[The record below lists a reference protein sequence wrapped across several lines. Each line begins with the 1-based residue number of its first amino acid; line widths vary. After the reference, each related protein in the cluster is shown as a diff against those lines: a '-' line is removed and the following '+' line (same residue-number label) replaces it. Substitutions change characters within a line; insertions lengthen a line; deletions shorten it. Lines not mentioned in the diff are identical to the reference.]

1 MIPRYSLNDMSCKQI
16 APSLHGVVMLRSG
29 RLRRAGSLASLTD
42 QTQWTTSNFG
52 ASTNQALHLPRRRL
66 ITPSTGSKFRV
77 EWISTKAHFRLVE
90 CCYLFACRATSRHQC
105 KSWIVVFAMCEVIC
119 TTSFILLHDITCFFV
134 LQENCI
140 QKLAS
145 RCVIRRRTFTFV
157 GNIT

>member
-134 LQENCI
+134 LHGI
-140 QKLAS
+140 D
-145 RCVIRRRTFTFV
+145 
-157 GNIT
+157 